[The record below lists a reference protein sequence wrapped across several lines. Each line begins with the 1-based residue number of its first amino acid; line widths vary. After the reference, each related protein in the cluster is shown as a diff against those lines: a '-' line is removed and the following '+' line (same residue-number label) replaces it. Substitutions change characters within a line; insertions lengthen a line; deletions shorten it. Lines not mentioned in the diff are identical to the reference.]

1 MPPPRA
7 PTPRPPP
14 RPNPRPKM
22 REHLPR
28 NPAAMKYAAPT
39 PPYDPIVPLPHELP
53 VIEATLQG
61 GLNDVE
67 KRRDIE
73 IARRK

>member
-1 MPPPRA
+1 MAWALQSIDQQACSIGPEFLSA
-7 PTPRPPP
+7 PS
-14 RPNPRPKM
+14 
-22 REHLPR
+22 LLLI
-28 NPAAMKYAAPT
+28 
-39 PPYDPIVPLPHELP
+39 PIVLRLPHELP
-53 VIEATLQG
+53 VIESALQG